1 MPTNTVTNP
10 RVSILLPCRNAQETL
25 PACIDSIRRQT
36 FDQFEVI
43 AVDDH
48 SEDQT
53 DALLRQA
60 AMDDIR
66 FRFLRSPQ
74 PGLVPT
80 LNYGLDQARCD
91 LVARMDA
98 DDLMHPR
105 RLELQTAHLQDNP
118 GVDLLGS
125 RVRGFPEGVLT
136 DGFIEYL
143 RWQNACIA
151 ETVIRNDIYL
161 ESPLAHPSV
170 MFRRTVIRAAGG
182 YLNGD
187 FPEDYELWL
196 RLFHRDIRI
205 EKLPQTLLDWRD
217 DPNRTSRRDPR
228 YSRQSFDKLRA
239 RYLIQDQRLVA
250 NRDKIVIWGAGRVT
264 RKRARHLLERGI
276 RPVAWVDI
284 DPNKIGNRLD
294 RIPVVEPTWLRRR
307 DKPFV
312 LNFVAVHGARECI
325 EADLHRM
332 NYRKGD
338 DYLHIG

>member
-1 MPTNTVTNP
+1 MINP
-10 RVSILLPCRNAQETL
+10 EVSILLPCRNAQETL
-25 PACIDSIRRQT
+25 PACIDSIRQQT
-36 FDQFEVI
+36 FGRFEVV

-48 SEDQT
+48 SEDRT
-53 DALLRQA
+53 GALLQQA
-60 AMDDIR
+60 AMADSR
-66 FRFLRSPQ
+66 FRLLRSPE

-91 LVARMDA
+91 LIARMDA

-105 RLELQTAHLQDNP
+105 RLELQATHLQDNP
-118 GVDLLGS
+118 GVDVLGS
-125 RVRGFPEGVLT
+125 RVHGFPEEVLT

-151 ETVIRNDIYL
+151 ETAIRNDIYL

-170 MFRRTVIRAAGG
+170 MFRRTVIQDAGG

-196 RLFHRDIRI
+196 RLIHRGARI

-217 DPNRTSRRDPR
+217 DPDRTSRQDPR
-228 YSRQSFDKLRA
+228 YSRQNFDRLRA
-239 RYLIQDQRLVA
+239 RYLIRDQRLA
-250 NRDKIVIWGAGRVT
+250 ENRDQIAIWGAGRIT
-264 RKRARHLLERGI
+264 RKRAGHLLELGI
-276 RPVAWVDI
+276 RPVVWVDI

-294 RIPVVEPTWLRRR
+294 GVPVVDPSWLRREDR
-307 DKPFV
+307 PFV
-312 LNFVAVHGARECI
+312 LSYVAVHGARECI

-332 NYRKGD
+332 DYRKGEH
-338 DYLHIG
+338 YLHVG